1 MEDIVNGNLSDEM
14 LQQYGISPD
23 IFDGHVST
31 EEAEQSIM
39 EAEVPK
45 QMQIVAIEGQI
56 FRMYLRIFFWKI
68 ITVKFIR
75 SLG

>member
-1 MEDIVNGNLSDEM
+1 MEDIVNGNVSDEM

-45 QMQIVAIEGQI
+45 QMQIVAIEGADLPDV
-56 FRMYLRIFFWKI
+56 FKNLLREN

>member
-1 MEDIVNGNLSDEM
+1 MEDIVNGNVSDEM

-45 QMQIVAIEGQI
+45 QMQIVAIEGADLPDV
-56 FRMYLRIFFWKI
+56 FKNLLLEK